1 MCAVE
6 RGQVSVEPKD
16 VELVSRWERKIIVG
30 YRIFTGIYIGGALV
44 TLVPAYATFHSLFFL
59 YIISQL
65 VLPGTLLVLTN
76 VITEFAAKRLRS
88 SRDILFIGAA
98 LILCVI
104 IIYFNPLLQ
113 AIQGVL
119 LLPVLISIL
128 FLDKKRVILAGAL
141 CIVAQLVLYR
151 VNPDA
156 VDTPFDLIT
165 YISILIGETLIA
177 INIMNRGVE
186 VWDQLRLQAKV
197 EQELMIRNIVVE
209 KDSKTDALTGL
220 NNRKAFN
227 EYLPFAVGIS
237 TETDTPLHMAVVD
250 IDNFKQVN
258 DQYGHLAGDAILRR
272 TAQMIE
278 HWLRPADFVARY
290 GGEEFAVIIPEAS
303 PEETVAIMEQIRIS
317 IEHIRHVELDGKAIS
332 ISVGISTLVPGEEAA
347 TFFARADDCLYAA
360 KRSGK
365 NCVRSP
371 LWMTLEKEAPSAH

>member
-1 MCAVE
+1 MDSE
-6 RGQVSVEPKD
+6 GT
-16 VELVSRWERKIIVG
+16 ELFSRWERKIIVG
-30 YRIFTGIYIGGALV
+30 YRVFTGIYIAGALV
-44 TLVPAYATFHSLFFL
+44 TLLPAYTTFHKLFTL
-59 YIISQL
+59 YILSQL
-65 VLPGTLLVLTN
+65 VLPAGLLVLTN
-76 VITEFAAKRLRS
+76 VITEFLAKRLRS
-88 SRDILFIGAA
+88 HRDLMFIFAA
-98 LILCVI
+98 LIFCGIV
-104 IIYFNPLLQ
+104 IYFNPLLP
-113 AIQGVL
+113 AAQGVL
-119 LLPVLISIL
+119 LLPILISIL

-141 CIVAQLVLYR
+141 SIVAQLVLYR

-165 YISILIGETLIA
+165 YIFILVGETLIA

-186 VWDQLRLQAKV
+186 VWDQLRHKAKV

-227 EYLPFAVGIS
+227 EYLPFAVGVS
-237 TETDTPLHMAVVD
+237 AQTDTPLHMAVVD

-258 DQYGHLAGDAILRR
+258 DQHGHLAGDAILRR

-303 PEETVAIMEQIRIS
+303 LEEAVAIMEQIRTS
-317 IEHIRHVELDGKAIS
+317 IEHIRHVELDGKTITIS
-332 ISVGISTLVPGEEAA
+332 AGISTLVPGEDAA

-365 NCVRSP
+365 NCVQSP
-371 LWMTLEKEAPSAH
+371 LGMTSEARIPSAGW

>member
-1 MCAVE
+1 M
-6 RGQVSVEPKD
+6 EPED
-16 VELVSRWERKIIVG
+16 AELLSRWERKIIVG

-44 TLVPAYATFHSLFFL
+44 TLLPAYVTYHSLFFL
-59 YIISQL
+59 YIVYQL
-65 VLPGTLLVLTN
+65 VRPAALLLLTN
-76 VITEFAAKRLRS
+76 VVTEFVAKRLRS
-88 SRDILFIGAA
+88 HRDLLFIGTA

-119 LLPVLISIL
+119 LLPVLVSIL

-141 CIVAQLVLYR
+141 SIVAQLVLYW

-165 YISILIGETLIA
+165 YIFTLVGETLIA

-186 VWDQLRLQAKV
+186 VWDQLRHKAKV

-227 EYLPFAVGIS
+227 EYLPFAVGVS
-237 TETDTPLHMAVVD
+237 AQTDTPLHMAVVD

-258 DQYGHLAGDAILRR
+258 DQHGHLAGDAILRR
-272 TAQMIE
+272 IAQMIE

-303 PEETVAIMEQIRIS
+303 LEEAVAIMEQIRTS
-317 IEHIRHVELDGKAIS
+317 IEHIRHVELEGRTIT
-332 ISVGISTLVPGEEAA
+332 ISVGISTLVAHEDAA

-360 KRSGK
+360 KQSGK
-365 NCVRSP
+365 NRVMSP
-371 LWMTLEKEAPSAH
+371 LRMTSDRQTPSVGC